1 MAKFTDL
8 TSEKVFA
15 VLNNFAD
22 TPVLHANYDD
32 EHLAKCIYF
41 ASPFF
46 TDKSM
51 AVCDY
56 ACDVA
61 EKYNRKIYFPHK
73 HQYSSPQETYDAN
86 INNIKLADEVI
97 AFIGEKDCGT
107 SFEIGYAKA
116 LGKKVTLLAFTL
128 DDIYQ
133 SKTNLMLA
141 IDCGIIPIKRLQ
153 SYLARGDCQINYVDS
168 DRWDYI
174 E

>member
-1 MAKFTDL
+1 MPKFTDM
-8 TSEKVFA
+8 TSEEVFA
-15 VLNNFAD
+15 KLNKY
-22 TPVLHANYDD
+22 ANTFVQNVDYDD
-32 EHLAKCIYF
+32 EHLAKRIYF

-51 AVCDY
+51 AICDCAY
-56 ACDVA
+56 NVA
-61 EKYNRKIYFPHK
+61 EKYNRKVYFPHK
-73 HQYSSPQETYDAN
+73 HQYNSPRETYDAN
-86 INNIKLADEVI
+86 IDNIKLADEVI

-116 LGKKVTLLAFTL
+116 LDKKVTLLAFTW

-141 IDCGIIPIKRLQ
+141 IDCGIITLDILQ
-153 SYLARGDCQINYVDS
+153 EYLARGYCQRNYINFDTWDC
-168 DRWDYI
+168 I

>member
-1 MAKFTDL
+1 MAKFTDM
-8 TSEKVFA
+8 TSKEVFA

-22 TPVLHANYDD
+22 TLVKGANYDD
-32 EHLAKCIYF
+32 EHLAKRIYF

-46 TDKSM
+46 TDKSA

-56 ACDVA
+56 AFDVA
-61 EKYNRKIYFPHK
+61 EKYNRKVYFPHK
-73 HQYSSPQETYDAN
+73 HQYSSPQEMYDAN

-141 IDCGIIPIKRLQ
+141 IDCGIISMKRLQ
-153 SYLARGDCQINYVDS
+153 EYLAGACYKINYIDS
-168 DRWDYI
+168 DMWDYI